1 MKTSIRFFKKR
12 IFYDLLGKTYH
23 SSRRS
28 DNEFRWEKIEQHLD
42 SSDKNALDLGC
53 ADGFFSN
60 ELSKKGVLTL
70 GIDYNRLRLK
80 QCRKK
85 YSEKEELSFMRCDL
99 NERSISK
106 IPETDVVLVLTV
118 FHHWADINGFE
129 EAEQMLKEIGK
140 KTGKNILR
148 IACKY

>member
-1 MKTSIRFFKKR
+1 MIFLARRIIPRGGPITSLDGRRLSNTLIHQTRM
-12 IFYDLLGKTYH
+12 H
-23 SSRRS
+23 S
-28 DNEFRWEKIEQHLD
+28 ILD
-42 SSDKNALDLGC
+42 VQTVSFQMNSQ
-53 ADGFFSN
+53 
-60 ELSKKGVLTL
+60 KKGVLTL